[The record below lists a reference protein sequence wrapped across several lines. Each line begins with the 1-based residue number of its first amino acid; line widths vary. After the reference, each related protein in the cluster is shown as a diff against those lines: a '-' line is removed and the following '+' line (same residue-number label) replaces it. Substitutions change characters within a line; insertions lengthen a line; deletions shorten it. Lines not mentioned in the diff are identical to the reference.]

1 VQKPNKTGFGL
12 GAVAVGRFFGGREPR
27 HCQSTAFWVGPIP
40 SLPEPRN
47 YEEKPEF

>member
-1 VQKPNKTGFGL
+1 
-12 GAVAVGRFFGGREPR
+12 VAEMLSSDAGSVEDMLKVSRER
-27 HCQSTAFWVGPIP
+27 IP